1 VWRLPAREAVFERRL
16 RLAAVPLALLV
27 AWLLVHGGLSHVLLR
42 TFFSMWVH
50 ETGHALAAWLCGL
63 FAFPGPWFT
72 PVGGERSW
80 LIVLLVTGA
89 IGLLGYRAW
98 RGRHYVPAALIVLLL
113 PAQLMC
119 TFGLSHRRVEELVL
133 FGGDA
138 GCMLIGTLLMTTFYV
153 RKDSSIRTGWLRWG
167 FLVIGAAA
175 FADAFA
181 TWWAARTNLD
191 AIPFGENE
199 GTGPSDPSR
208 LVDMYGWSVS
218 SLIHRYVSL
227 GLLCLIVLA
236 IVYGVGLGGSR
247 PESEGPQAEDSR

>member
-1 VWRLPAREAVFERRL
+1 
-16 RLAAVPLALLV
+16 
-27 AWLLVHGGLSHVLLR
+27 
-42 TFFSMWVH
+42 
-50 ETGHALAAWLCGL
+50 
-63 FAFPGPWFT
+63 
-72 PVGGERSW
+72 
-80 LIVLLVTGA
+80 
-89 IGLLGYRAW
+89 
-98 RGRHYVPAALIVLLL
+98 
-113 PAQLMC
+113 
-119 TFGLSHRRVEELVL
+119 
-133 FGGDA
+133 
-138 GCMLIGTLLMTTFYV
+138 
-153 RKDSSIRTGWLRWG
+153 
-167 FLVIGAAA
+167 VIGAAA

-236 IVYGVGLGGSR
+236 IVYGVGLRGSR